1 MLTCVAALVL
11 ALALAGASG
20 LDRSD
25 TAGARLTSVAGQ
37 AHDADA
43 PTVLRGESLLR
54 GETGEGRL
62 RVAIFVVVAVVLGLQ
77 LDAASRRLVLATV
90 PVAGGIGARRAHHR
104 RGPPHA

>member
-11 ALALAGASG
+11 ALALAGASTLERG
-20 LDRSD
+20 D

-43 PTVLRGESLLR
+43 PTVFRGESLLR
-54 GETGEGRL
+54 GEAGEGRL
-62 RVAIFVVVAVVLGLQ
+62 RVAGFVAIAAVLALQ
-77 LDAASRRLVLATV
+77 LDAAARRPVLATV
-90 PVAGGIGARRAHHR
+90 PAAGRIGARRAHHR